1 MKTIFV
7 ILLTII
13 FITTSG
19 VFGQNYKD
27 YNSQIEK
34 VSFYTDNKGIIY
46 FRFPTV
52 SKSLINEL
60 SLKISIDNVRD
71 YRIGYEVSAFANRN
85 EFPEFLKYNIP
96 FEILPLPNENINFQ
110 TSDNISEI
118 RGWDT
123 YPTYD
128 AYVAMMYQFQSNY
141 PNICKIVDAGNTVQG
156 RKVFFAVI
164 SDSVNFKK
172 PKPQF
177 AYVSSLHGD
186 EITGYVLM
194 LRLIDTLLSGYGVT
208 PNITNIVKNAEIWIN
223 PLANPDGTYKGGNNT
238 VNGAWRY
245 NANSFD
251 LNRNFPDP
259 AAGPTP
265 GGTRQIETT
274 NAMNLAKANNFVL
287 SMNFH
292 GGAEVFNY
300 PWDTWSRL
308 HPDDD
313 WYIFQGIRY
322 VDTVH
327 ANAPSTYMDDLLG
340 YPNIP
345 GVVNGYD
352 WYRITGG
359 RQDYMTYFHGSR
371 EVTLEISSTKLPSPS
386 MLPTYWNYN
395 AKSFLNYIAQ
405 CLYGVRGIITDSL
418 TGLPVKAKVRVVGKE
433 IADSTWISSDSV
445 TGNYNRLIK
454 NGTYTFTFSAPNYI
468 TKTVSGVYVKNDSTT
483 ILNVSLRPVAT
494 QVKTFETVP
503 EEYLLSQNYPN
514 PFNSMTN
521 IKWQMLNAGNAV
533 IKVFDITGKEVAVLI
548 NSYLQAGTYEV
559 RFDARLCG
567 SSTDLPSGIYFYK
580 LTAGGFPGVR
590 KMVYLK

>member
-1 MKTIFV
+1 MKTFV
-7 ILLTII
+7 VTFLTLILIS
-13 FITTSG
+13 TSC
-19 VFGQNYKD
+19 VYGQDYKD
-27 YNSQIEK
+27 YNSQKEK
-34 VSFYTDNKGIIY
+34 VNSYIENKGIIY
-46 FRFPTV
+46 FRFPAV
-52 SKSLINEL
+52 SKSVINEL
-60 SLKISIDNVRD
+60 SLKISLDNVKN
-71 YRIGYEVSAFANRN
+71 YRIGYEISAFANKN

-96 FEILPLPNENINFQ
+96 FEILPLPNEYINYL

-141 PNICKIVDAGNTVQG
+141 PNLCRIVDAGNTVQG
-156 RKVFFAVI
+156 RKVLFAVI

-208 PNITNIVKNAEIWIN
+208 PNITNIVKNVEIWIN

-245 NANSFD
+245 NANSYD

-274 NAMNLAKANNFVL
+274 NAINLAKANNFVL

-327 ANAPSTYMDDLLG
+327 ANSPSTYMDDLLG

-345 GVVNGYD
+345 GIVNGFD

-359 RQDYMTYFHGSR
+359 RQDYMTYFHGAR

-395 AKSFLNYIAQ
+395 AKSFINYITQ
-405 CLYGVRGIITDSL
+405 SLYGVRGIIRDSL
-418 TGLPVKAKVRVVGKE
+418 TGQPVKTKVRVTGKE

-468 TKTVSGVYVKNDSTT
+468 TKTVTGVYVKNDSTT
-483 ILNVSLRPVAT
+483 FLNVLLRPVAT
-494 QVKTFETVP
+494 SVIINNPNVDD
-503 EEYLLSQNYPN
+503 YSLMQNYPN
-514 PFNSMTN
+514 PFNSITK
-521 IKWQMLNAGNAV
+521 IQLQVTSYKFVKLV
-533 IKVFDITGKEVAVLI
+533 VFDITGKEVAVLI
-548 NSYLQAGTYEV
+548 NKNLQAGTYEV
-559 RFDARLCG
+559 KFDAKH
-567 SSTDLPSGIYFYK
+567 LPSGIYFYK
-580 LTAGGFPGVR
+580 LTAGGFSEIR
-590 KMVYLK
+590 KMIYLK

>member
-1 MKTIFV
+1 MKTFV
-7 ILLTII
+7 VTFLTLILIS
-13 FITTSG
+13 TSC
-19 VFGQNYKD
+19 VYGQDYKV
-27 YNSQIEK
+27 YNSQKEK
-34 VSFYTDNKGIIY
+34 VNSYIENKGIIY
-46 FRFPTV
+46 FRFPAV
-52 SKSLINEL
+52 SKSIINEL
-60 SLKISIDNVRD
+60 SLKISLDNVKN
-71 YRIGYEVSAFANRN
+71 YRIGYEVSAFANKN

-96 FEILPLPNENINFQ
+96 FEILPLPNEYINYQ
-110 TSDNISEI
+110 ANDNISEI

-141 PNICKIVDAGNTVQG
+141 PNLCKIVDAGNTVQG
-156 RKVFFAVI
+156 RKVLFAVI

-208 PNITNIVKNAEIWIN
+208 PNITNIVKNVEIWIN

-245 NANSFD
+245 NANSYD

-274 NAMNLAKANNFVL
+274 NAINLAKANNFVL

-313 WYIFQGIRY
+313 WYIFQGVRY

-327 ANAPSTYMDDLLG
+327 ANSPSTYMDDLLG

-345 GVVNGYD
+345 GIVNGFD

-359 RQDYMTYFHGSR
+359 RQDYMTYFHGAR

-395 AKSFLNYIAQ
+395 AKSFINYITQ
-405 CLYGVRGIITDSL
+405 SLYGVRGIIRDSL
-418 TGLPVKAKVRVVGKE
+418 TGQPVKTKVRVTGKE
-433 IADSTWISSDSV
+433 IADSTWISSDSI

-468 TKTVSGVYVKNDSTT
+468 TKTVTGVYVKNDSTT
-483 ILNVSLRPVAT
+483 FLNVLLRPVAT
-494 QVKTFETVP
+494 SVIINKPIVN
-503 EEYLLSQNYPN
+503 EYSLMQNYPN
-514 PFNSMTN
+514 PFNSITK
-521 IKWQMLNAGNAV
+521 IQLQVASYKFVKLV
-533 IKVFDITGKEVAVLI
+533 VFDITGKEVAVLI
-548 NSYLQAGTYEV
+548 NKELQAGTYEV
-559 RFDARLCG
+559 RFDAKHL
-567 SSTDLPSGIYFYK
+567 SSGIYFYK
-580 LTAGGFPGVR
+580 LTSGEFSEMR
-590 KMVYLK
+590 KMIYLK

>member
-1 MKTIFV
+1 MKTFV
-7 ILLTII
+7 VTFLTLILIS
-13 FITTSG
+13 TSC
-19 VFGQNYKD
+19 VYGQDYKV
-27 YNSQIEK
+27 YNSQKEK
-34 VSFYTDNKGIIY
+34 VNSYIENKGIIY
-46 FRFPTV
+46 FRFPAV
-52 SKSLINEL
+52 SKSIINEL
-60 SLKISIDNVRD
+60 SLKISLDNVKN
-71 YRIGYEVSAFANRN
+71 YRIGYEVSAFANKN

-96 FEILPLPNENINFQ
+96 FEILPLPNEYINYL

-141 PNICKIVDAGNTVQG
+141 PNLCKIVDAGNTVQG
-156 RKVFFAVI
+156 RKVLFAVI

-208 PNITNIVKNAEIWIN
+208 PNITNIVKNVEIWIN

-245 NANSFD
+245 NANSYD

-265 GGTRQIETT
+265 GGTLQIETI
-274 NAMNLAKANNFVL
+274 NAINLAKANNFVL

-313 WYIFQGIRY
+313 WYIFQGVRY

-327 ANAPSTYMDDLLG
+327 ANSPSTYMDDLLG

-345 GVVNGYD
+345 GIVNGFD

-359 RQDYMTYFHGSR
+359 RQDYMTYFHGAR

-395 AKSFLNYIAQ
+395 AKSFINYITQ
-405 CLYGVRGIITDSL
+405 SLYGVRGIIRDSL
-418 TGLPVKAKVRVVGKE
+418 TGQPVKTKVRVTGKE

-468 TKTVSGVYVKNDSTT
+468 TKTVTGVYVKNDSTT
-483 ILNVSLRPVAT
+483 FLNVLLRPVAT
-494 QVKTFETVP
+494 SVIINKPIVN
-503 EEYLLSQNYPN
+503 EYSLMQNYPN
-514 PFNSMTN
+514 PFNSITK
-521 IKWQMLNAGNAV
+521 IQLQVASYKFVKLV
-533 IKVFDITGKEVAVLI
+533 VFDITGKEVAVLI
-548 NSYLQAGTYEV
+548 NKNLQAGTYEV
-559 RFDARLCG
+559 RFDAKHL
-567 SSTDLPSGIYFYK
+567 SSGIYFYK
-580 LTAGGFPGVR
+580 LTAGEFSEMR
-590 KMVYLK
+590 KMIYLK

>member
-1 MKTIFV
+1 MKTFV
-7 ILLTII
+7 VTFLTLILIS
-13 FITTSG
+13 TSC
-19 VFGQNYKD
+19 VYGQDYKV
-27 YNSQIEK
+27 YNSQKEK
-34 VSFYTDNKGIIY
+34 VNSYIENKGIIY
-46 FRFPTV
+46 FRFPAV
-52 SKSLINEL
+52 SKSIINEL
-60 SLKISIDNVRD
+60 SLKISLDNVKN
-71 YRIGYEVSAFANRN
+71 YRIGYEVSAFANKN

-96 FEILPLPNENINFQ
+96 FEILPLPNEYINYL

-141 PNICKIVDAGNTVQG
+141 PNLCKIVDAGNTVQG
-156 RKVFFAVI
+156 RKVLFAVI

-208 PNITNIVKNAEIWIN
+208 PNITNIVKNVEIWIN

-245 NANSFD
+245 NANSYD

-265 GGTRQIETT
+265 GGTRQIETI
-274 NAMNLAKANNFVL
+274 NAINLAKANNFVL

-313 WYIFQGIRY
+313 WYIFQGVRY

-327 ANAPSTYMDDLLG
+327 ANSPSTYMDDLLG

-345 GVVNGYD
+345 GIVNGFD

-359 RQDYMTYFHGSR
+359 RQDYMTYFHGAR

-395 AKSFLNYIAQ
+395 AKSFINYITQ
-405 CLYGVRGIITDSL
+405 SLYGVRGIIRDSL
-418 TGLPVKAKVRVVGKE
+418 TGQPVKTKVRVTGKE
-433 IADSTWISSDSV
+433 IADSTWISSDSI

-468 TKTVSGVYVKNDSTT
+468 TKTVTGVYVKNDSTT
-483 ILNVSLRPVAT
+483 FLNVLLRPVAT
-494 QVKTFETVP
+494 SVIINKPIVN
-503 EEYLLSQNYPN
+503 EYSLMQNYPN
-514 PFNSMTN
+514 PFNSITK
-521 IKWQMLNAGNAV
+521 IQLQVASYKFVKLV
-533 IKVFDITGKEVAVLI
+533 VFDITGKEVAVLI
-548 NSYLQAGTYEV
+548 NKNLQAGTYEV
-559 RFDARLCG
+559 RFDAKHL
-567 SSTDLPSGIYFYK
+567 SSGIYFYK
-580 LTAGGFPGVR
+580 LTAGEFSEMR
-590 KMVYLK
+590 KMIYLK

>member
-1 MKTIFV
+1 MKISFPV
-7 ILLTII
+7 L
-13 FITTSG
+13 FITFLFS
-19 VFGQNYKD
+19 VSVLYGQNYQN
-27 YNSQIEK
+27 YNSQKEK
-34 VSFYTDNKGIIY
+34 AGYYLENKGIIY
-46 FRFPTV
+46 FKFSST
-52 SKSLINEL
+52 SKSFINQL
-60 SLKISIDNVRD
+60 SPKISIDNVKD
-71 YRIGYEVSAFANRN
+71 YRIGYEVYAFANKN

-96 FEILPLPNENINFQ
+96 FEILPLPNESANFQ

-118 RGWDT
+118 RAWDT

-128 AYVAMMYQFQSNY
+128 AFVAMMYQFQTNY
-141 PNICKIVDAGNTVQG
+141 PNLCKIIDAGNTVQG
-156 RKVFFAVI
+156 RKILFAVI

-177 AYVSSLHGD
+177 MYTSSIHGD
-186 EITGYVLM
+186 ETTGYVLM
-194 LRLIDTLLSGYGVT
+194 LRLIDTLLSGYGIT

-245 NANSFD
+245 NANSYD

-274 NAMNLAKANNFVL
+274 NFMNIAKLNNFVM

-313 WYIFQGIRY
+313 WYIFQGVRY

-327 ANAPSTYMDDLLG
+327 ANAPSTYLDDLLG

-345 GVVNGYD
+345 GIVNGFD

-371 EVTLEISSTKLPSPS
+371 EVTLEISNSKLLSPS
-386 MLPTYWNYN
+386 LLPAHWNYN
-395 AKSFLNYIAQ
+395 GKSFINYITQ

-418 TGLPVKAKVRVVGKE
+418 TGQPVRAKVRVTGKE
-433 IADSTWISSDSV
+433 IADSTWINSDSL

-454 NGTYTFTFSAPNYI
+454 NGTYTFTFSAANYV
-468 TKTVSGVYVKNDSTT
+468 TKTVTGVIAKNDSTT
-483 ILNVSLRPVAT
+483 ILDVALRPVAT
-494 QVKTFETVP
+494 HVIPNKQAVNSFE
-503 EEYLLSQNYPN
+503 LQQNYPN
-514 PFNSMTN
+514 PFNSATKIQLQVESN
-521 IKWQMLNAGNAV
+521 KFVKLV
-533 IKVFDITGKEVAVLI
+533 VFDITGKEAAMLI
-548 NSYLQAGTYEV
+548 NKKLQAGTYEV
-559 RFDARLCG
+559 RFDAK
-567 SSTDLPSGIYFYK
+567 DLPSGIYFYK
-580 LTAGGFPGVR
+580 LTAGEFSDIK
-590 KMVYLK
+590 KMILIK

>member
-1 MKTIFV
+1 MKTFFV
-7 ILLTII
+7 TLLAFII
-13 FITTSG
+13 ITFSFIY
-19 VFGQNYKD
+19 GQDYKD
-27 YNSQIEK
+27 YNNLKEK
-34 VSFYTDNKGIIY
+34 VNYYTENKGIIY

-60 SLKISIDNVRD
+60 SLIISIDNVRD
-71 YRIGYEVSAFANRN
+71 FKIGYEVCAFANKN
-85 EFPEFLKYNIP
+85 EFTEFSKYNIP
-96 FEILPLPNENINFQ
+96 FEILPLPNENVYYSA
-110 TSDNISEI
+110 SDNISEI

-128 AYVAMMYQFQSNY
+128 AYVAMMYQFQSIY
-141 PNICKIVDAGNTVQG
+141 PNLCKIIDAGNTVQG
-156 RKVFFAVI
+156 RKILFAVI

-177 AYVSSLHGD
+177 SYVSSIHGD
-186 EITGYVLM
+186 ETTGYVLM

-208 PNITNIVKNAEIWIN
+208 PNITNIVKNVEIWIN

-245 NANSFD
+245 NANSYD

-274 NAMNLAKANNFVL
+274 NSINLAKANNFVM

-313 WYIFQGIRY
+313 WFIFQGVRY

-327 ANAPSTYMDDLLG
+327 ANAPSTYLDDLLG

-345 GVVNGYD
+345 GIVNGFA

-371 EVTLEISSTKLPSPS
+371 EATLEISSTKLPSPS

-395 AKSFLNYIAQ
+395 AKSFINYITQ
-405 CLYGVRGIITDSL
+405 CLYGVRGIISDSV
-418 TGLPVKAKVRVVGKE
+418 TGQPVKARVKVTGKE
-433 IADSTWISSDSV
+433 IADSTWINSDSL

-468 TKTVSGVYVKNDSTT
+468 TKTVTGVYVKNDSTT
-483 ILNVSLRPVAT
+483 ILDVLLRPTAT
-494 QVKTFETVP
+494 SVIINQPVID
-503 EEYLLSQNYPN
+503 YYSLMQNYPN
-514 PFNSMTN
+514 PFNPETG
-521 IKWQMLNAGNAV
+521 IEFTIGRTGLAKL
-533 IKVFDITGKEVAVLI
+533 IIFDITGKEIAVLM
-548 NSYLQAGTYEV
+548 NEMKPQGTYNIK
-559 RFDARLCG
+559 FNPARYN
-567 SSTDLPSGIYFYK
+567 LPSGIYFCR
-580 LTAGGFPGVR
+580 LISGEFSDSR
-590 KMVYLK
+590 KMIYLK

>member
-1 MKTIFV
+1 MKISFPV
-7 ILLTII
+7 LILSFLFSI
-13 FITTSG
+13 S
-19 VFGQNYKD
+19 VLYGQNYLD
-27 YNSQIEK
+27 YSSEK
-34 VSFYTDNKGIIY
+34 EKAGYYLDNKGIIY
-46 FRFPTV
+46 FKFVST
-52 SKSLINEL
+52 SKSFINDL
-60 SLKISIDNVRD
+60 SQKISIDNIKD
-71 YRIGYEVSAFANRN
+71 FRIGYEVFAFANKD
-85 EFPEFLKYNIP
+85 EFAEFLKYNIP
-96 FEILPLPNENINFQ
+96 FEILPLPNESANFQ
-110 TSDNISEI
+110 ASDNISEI
-118 RGWDT
+118 LAWDV

-128 AYVAMMYQFQSNY
+128 AYVSMMYQFQTNY
-141 PNICKIVDAGNTVQG
+141 PNLCKIVDAGNTVQG
-156 RKVFFAVI
+156 RKILFAVI

-177 AYVSSLHGD
+177 EYVSTIHGD
-186 EITGYVLM
+186 ETTGYVLM

-208 PNITNIVKNAEIWIN
+208 PNITKIVKNVEIWIN

-245 NANSFD
+245 NANSYD

-274 NAMNLAKANNFVL
+274 NSINLAKANNFTM

-313 WYIFQGIRY
+313 WFIFQGIRY

-345 GVVNGYD
+345 GIVNGFS

-371 EVTLEISSTKLPSPS
+371 EVTLEISNTKLPNPS
-386 MLPTYWNYN
+386 LLPTYWNYN
-395 AKSFLNYIAQ
+395 AKSFLHYITQ

-418 TGLPVKAKVRVVGKE
+418 TGQPVRAKVRVTGKE
-433 IADSTWISSDSV
+433 IADSTWINSDSL
-445 TGNYNRLIK
+445 TGNYNRPIK
-454 NGTYTFTFSAPNYI
+454 NGTYTFTYSAENYV
-468 TKTVSGVYVKNDSTT
+468 TKTVTDVYVKNDSTT
-483 ILNVSLRPVAT
+483 ILNVLLRPIAT
-494 QVKTFETVP
+494 PVISNKQVINSFE
-503 EEYLLSQNYPN
+503 LLQNYPN
-514 PFNSMTN
+514 PFNSMT
-521 IKWQMLNAGNAV
+521 IVKWQMLNTGNAV
-533 IKVFDITGKEVAVLI
+533 IKVFDITGKEIATPVDGEF
-548 NSYLQAGTYEV
+548 QAGTYEV
-559 RFDARLCG
+559 RFDAK
-567 SSTDLPSGIYFYK
+567 DLSSGIYFYK
-580 LTAGGFPGVR
+580 LTSGRFSDIK
-590 KMVYLK
+590 KMILIK

>member
-1 MKTIFV
+1 MKTFV
-7 ILLTII
+7 VTFLTLILIS
-13 FITTSG
+13 TSC
-19 VFGQNYKD
+19 VYGQDYKV
-27 YNSQIEK
+27 YNSQKEK
-34 VSFYTDNKGIIY
+34 VNSYIENKGIIY
-46 FRFPTV
+46 FRFPAV
-52 SKSLINEL
+52 SKSIINEL
-60 SLKISIDNVRD
+60 SLKISLDNVKN
-71 YRIGYEVSAFANRN
+71 YRIGYEVSAFANKN

-96 FEILPLPNENINFQ
+96 FEILPLPNEYINYL

-141 PNICKIVDAGNTVQG
+141 PNLCRIVDAGNTVQG
-156 RKVFFAVI
+156 RKVLFAVI

-208 PNITNIVKNAEIWIN
+208 PNITNIVKNVEIWIN

-245 NANSFD
+245 NANSYD

-274 NAMNLAKANNFVL
+274 NAINLAKANNFVL

-313 WYIFQGIRY
+313 WYIFQGVRY

-327 ANAPSTYMDDLLG
+327 ANSPSTYMDDLLG

-345 GVVNGYD
+345 GIVNGFD

-359 RQDYMTYFHGSR
+359 RQDYMTYFHGAR

-395 AKSFLNYIAQ
+395 AKSFINYITQ
-405 CLYGVRGIITDSL
+405 SLYGVRGIIRDSL
-418 TGLPVKAKVRVVGKE
+418 TGQPVKTKVRVTGKE
-433 IADSTWISSDSV
+433 IADSTGISSDSI

-468 TKTVSGVYVKNDSTT
+468 TKTVTGVYVKNDSTT
-483 ILNVSLRPVAT
+483 FLNVLLRPVAT
-494 QVKTFETVP
+494 SVIINKPIVN
-503 EEYLLSQNYPN
+503 EYSLMQNYPN
-514 PFNSMTN
+514 PFNSITK
-521 IKWQMLNAGNAV
+521 IQLQVASYKFVKLV
-533 IKVFDITGKEVAVLI
+533 VFDITGKEVAVLI
-548 NSYLQAGTYEV
+548 NKELQAGTYEV
-559 RFDARLCG
+559 RFDAKHL
-567 SSTDLPSGIYFYK
+567 SSGIYFYK
-580 LTAGGFPGVR
+580 LTSGEFSEMR
-590 KMVYLK
+590 KMIYLK